1 MCALWAKEGGGEI
14 YLIPEDSY
22 QAVCSQIY
30 DIGHQFSE
38 LYGKAA
44 HQCIVIWELLEERN
58 KFTKDGIDYDYPR
71 QISNFYTVSL
81 HEKSRLR
88 KDLESWRGRA
98 FTPDELAGFD
108 IHKLIGANCM
118 LQIIHKTKDTKTRAV
133 IASITKLPKGIV
145 PTTPE
150 SKTVV
155 YSMED
160 GVWPSETPE
169 WVIKRIKES
178 EEWKAKASNQV
189 DEPAYA
195 ADTANDDGDDQV
207 PF

>member
-1 MCALWAKEGGGEI
+1 MALWAKEGAGDF

-44 HQCIVIWELLEERN
+44 HQCIIIWEIPDERN
-58 KFTKDGIDYDYPR
+58 KFTKDNIDYDYPR
-71 QISNFYTVSL
+71 QMSNFYTVSL
-81 HEKSRLR
+81 HEKARLR
-88 KDLESWRGRA
+88 KDLESWRGKA
-98 FTPDELAGFD
+98 FSPDELAGFD

-118 LQIIHKTKDTKTRAV
+118 LQIIHKSKDNKTRAV
-133 IASITKLPKGIV
+133 IASVTKLPKSM
-145 PTTPE
+145 TSKQPE
-150 SKTVV
+150 GKTVV
-155 YSMED
+155 YSLED
-160 GVWPSETPE
+160 GQWPETTPDFI
-169 WVIKRIKES
+169 VKKIKES
-178 EEWKAKASNQV
+178 EEWKTSVSNKL

-195 ADTANDDGDDQV
+195 ADTAGDNEP